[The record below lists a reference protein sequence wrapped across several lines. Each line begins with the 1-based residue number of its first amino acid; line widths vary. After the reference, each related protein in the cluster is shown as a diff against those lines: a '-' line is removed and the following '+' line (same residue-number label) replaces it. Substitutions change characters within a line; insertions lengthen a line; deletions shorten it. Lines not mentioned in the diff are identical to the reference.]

1 MILVVG
7 GAGYIGSHMVRLLRE
22 SNEPHLVLDNLENG
36 HRAAVGD
43 SPLVQG
49 DLRDPASLA
58 RVFAD
63 NPRIDTVIHMAAY
76 IAVGESEREPGKY
89 WTNNVAG
96 VLNLLEAMRTA
107 GVSKLVFSS
116 TAAVFGEPQYTPI
129 DEAHP
134 KAPTSVYGDTKL
146 AVERMLDGY
155 DRAHGLKSVCL
166 RYFNACGA
174 SPDASIG
181 EDHFPEEHLVPLAIY
196 AAMGRRAALKVFG
209 TDWPTPDGTCVRDYV
224 HVLDLASAHLLAI
237 KHLRQGG
244 ESRKYNLGNGKGFS
258 VREVLDSVGR
268 VAGKPVPA
276 DDAPRRPGD
285 PAVLIASSAAIRDA
299 WGWTP
304 KYNDLDEIVRH
315 AWAWH
320 DSHPNGYGDRAAS

>member
-22 SNEPHLVLDNLENG
+22 AGEPHLVLDNLEQG
-36 HRAAVGD
+36 HRTAIGT
-43 SPLVQG
+43 SPFAQA
-49 DLRDPASLA
+49 DLRDRASLD
-58 RVFAD
+58 RVFAAH
-63 NPRIDTVIHMAAY
+63 PEIDAVIHMAAY

-89 WTNNVAG
+89 WANNTAG
-96 VLNLLEAMRTA
+96 VLNLLEAMRRA
-107 GVSKLVFSS
+107 RVDKLVFSS

-134 KAPTSVYGDTKL
+134 KDPTSVYGDTKL
-146 AVERMLDGY
+146 AVERMLGGY
-155 DRAHGLKSVCL
+155 DRAHGLRSVCL

-174 SPDASIG
+174 SPDSTIG
-181 EDHFPEEHLVPLAIY
+181 EDHHPEEHLVPLAIL
-196 AAMGRRAALKVFG
+196 AAMGRRGALKVFG

-224 HVLDLASAHLLAI
+224 HVLDLAAAHLLAI
-237 KHLRQGG
+237 RHLRSGG
-244 ESRKYNLGNGKGFS
+244 GSRKYNLGSGKGFS
-258 VREVLDSVGR
+258 VREVLDAVGR

-276 DDAPRRPGD
+276 DDAPRRAGD
-285 PAVLIASSAAIRDA
+285 PAVLIASSAAIREA

-304 KYNDLDEIVRH
+304 EFDDLDTIVRH

-320 DSHPNGYGDRAAS
+320 ASHPNGYGDRAT

>member
-7 GAGYIGSHMVRLLRE
+7 GAGYIGSHMIRLLRE
-22 SNEPHLVLDNLENG
+22 SNEPHLVFDNLENG
-36 HRAAVGD
+36 HRAAVGE
-43 SPLVQG
+43 SPLVVG
-49 DLRDPASLA
+49 DLRDPASLK
-58 RVFAD
+58 RVFDA
-63 NPRIDTVIHMAAY
+63 NPQIDTVIHMAAY

-89 WTNNVAG
+89 WENNVAG
-96 VLNLLEAMRTA
+96 VLNLLEAMRAA
-107 GVSKLVFSS
+107 GVNKLVFSS

-181 EDHFPEEHLVPLAIY
+181 EDHHPEEHLVPLAIY
-196 AAMGRRAALKVFG
+196 AAMGRRGALKVFG
-209 TDWPTPDGTCVRDYV
+209 TDWPTPDGTCVRDYI
-224 HVLDLASAHLLAI
+224 HVLDLAAAHLLAI
-237 KHLRQGG
+237 KHLRSGG

-285 PAVLIASSAAIRDA
+285 PAVLIASSAAVRDA
-299 WGWTP
+299 WGWAP
-304 KYNDLDEIVRH
+304 KYTDLDEIVRH

-320 DSHPNGYGDRAAS
+320 ESHPDGYGDGK

>member
-22 SNEPHLVLDNLENG
+22 ANEPHLVLDNLENG
-36 HRAAVGD
+36 HRAAVGA
-43 SPLVQG
+43 SPFVQA
-49 DLRDPASLA
+49 DLRDPSSLR
-58 RVFAD
+58 RVFAE
-63 NPRIDTVIHMAAY
+63 NPEIDAVIHMAAY

-89 WTNNVAG
+89 WSNNTAG
-96 VLNLLEAMRTA
+96 VLNLLESMREA
-107 GVSKLVFSS
+107 GVQKLVFSS
-116 TAAVFGEPQYTPI
+116 TAAVFGEPKYTPL
-129 DEAHP
+129 DEDHP
-134 KAPTSVYGDTKL
+134 KNPTSVYGDTKF

-155 DRAHGLKSVCL
+155 DRAHGLRSVCL

-174 SPDASIG
+174 APDAAIG
-181 EDHFPEEHLVPLAIY
+181 EDHFPEEHLVPLAIF

-237 KHLRQGG
+237 RHLRAGG
-244 ESRKYNLGNGKGFS
+244 ESRKYNLGNGQGFS
-258 VREVLDSVGR
+258 VREVLDAVGR

-276 DDAPRRPGD
+276 DDAPRRAGD
-285 PAVLIASSAAIRDA
+285 PAILIASSEAVRAA
-299 WGWTP
+299 WGWDP
-304 KYNDLDEIVRH
+304 QYKDLDTIVRH

-320 DSHPNGYGDRAAS
+320 DSHPNGYGDRTA

>member
-36 HRAAVGD
+36 HRAAVGE
-43 SPLVQG
+43 SPFVEG
-49 DLRDPASLA
+49 DLRRPASLA
-58 RVFAD
+58 KVFAD
-63 NPRIDTVIHMAAY
+63 NPQIDTVIHMAAY

-89 WTNNVAG
+89 WENNVAG

-107 GVSKLVFSS
+107 GVDKLVFSS
-116 TAAVFGEPQYTPI
+116 TAAVFGEPLYTPI

-134 KAPTSVYGDTKL
+134 KNPTSVYGDTKL

-174 SPDASIG
+174 APDHSIG
-181 EDHFPEEHLVPLAIY
+181 EDHHPEEHLVPLAIY
-196 AAMGRRAALKVFG
+196 AAMGRRPALKVFG
-209 TDWPTPDGTCVRDYV
+209 TDWRTPDGTCVRDYV

-237 KHLRQGG
+237 CHLREGG

-258 VREVLDSVGR
+258 VREVLDSVSR
-268 VAGKPVPA
+268 VGGKTVPA

-285 PAVLIASSAAIRDA
+285 PAVLIASSAAIRQA
-299 WGWTP
+299 WGWEPRYT
-304 KYNDLDEIVRH
+304 DLDEIVRT

-320 DSHPNGYGDRAAS
+320 ESHPDGYGDRAK

>member
-7 GAGYIGSHMVRLLRE
+7 GAGYIGSHMIRLLRE

-36 HRAAVGD
+36 HRAAVGE
-43 SPLVQG
+43 SPLVVG
-49 DLRDPASLA
+49 DLRDPSSLK
-58 RVFAD
+58 RVFD
-63 NPRIDTVIHMAAY
+63 ENPQIDTVIHMAAY

-89 WTNNVAG
+89 WENNVAG
-96 VLNLLEAMRTA
+96 VLNLLEAMRAA
-107 GVSKLVFSS
+107 GVNKLVFSS

-181 EDHFPEEHLVPLAIY
+181 EDHHPEEHLVPLAIY

-237 KHLRQGG
+237 KHLRSGG

-276 DDAPRRPGD
+276 DDAPRRAGD
-285 PAVLIASSAAIRDA
+285 PAVLIASSAAVRDA
-299 WGWTP
+299 WGWAP
-304 KYNDLDEIVRH
+304 KYTELDEIVRH

-320 DSHPNGYGDRAAS
+320 ESHPDGYGDRK